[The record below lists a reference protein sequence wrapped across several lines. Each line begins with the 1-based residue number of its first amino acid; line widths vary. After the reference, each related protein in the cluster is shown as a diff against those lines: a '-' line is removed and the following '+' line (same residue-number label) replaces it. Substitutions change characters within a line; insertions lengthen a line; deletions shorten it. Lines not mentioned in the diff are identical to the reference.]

1 MFVKRVWQRFQVS
14 PGAVGK
20 AVREAGKVGLS
31 ARKEPVVLYG
41 KQTNGRL
48 REAISHLARPIFIL
62 SIGMLNF

>member
-14 PGAVGK
+14 PGAVGES
-20 AVREAGKVGLS
+20 VREAGKVGLS
-31 ARKEPVVLYG
+31 ARKKPVVHYK

-48 REAISHLARPIFIL
+48 REAINHLARPIFIL